1 MKKLIFLFSF
11 VFIGQQVFSQKN
23 KLVAGI
29 DLEHGN
35 FDLKPNIGFFLKENI
50 LIGTGWSFSSTFTE
64 DQTIDQLNISPYIRF
79 YKKNFFFS
87 LDYTFFQST
96 VDTSSRTTVDNSIGR
111 YVNLKNAQIGINIGY
126 SKSINE
132 IFYFGPSIRLSYNSH
147 YDNNGVDGY
156 ISERPKTI
164 KTSIVLG
171 IQFRL

>member
-1 MKKLIFLFSF
+1 MKKLLLILLCLPM
-11 VFIGQQVFSQKN
+11 IGFGQKN
-23 KLVAGI
+23 LIVAGI

-35 FDLKPNIGFFLKENI
+35 FDLKPNIGVFLKENI
-50 LIGTGWSFSSTFTE
+50 LIGTGLSFSSTFAKT
-64 DQTIDQLNISPYIRF
+64 QTINQLNISPYIRF
-79 YKKNFFFS
+79 YDKNLFFS
-87 LDYTFFQST
+87 LDYSFFQST
-96 VDTSSRTTVDNSIGR
+96 VDTSSNDYISRGK

-164 KTSIVLG
+164 QTSIVLG

>member
-35 FDLKPNIGFFLKENI
+35 FDLKPNIGVFLKENI
-50 LIGTGWSFSSTFTE
+50 LIGTGWSFSSTFTKT
-64 DQTIDQLNISPYIRF
+64 QTIDQLKISPYIRF
-79 YKKNFFFS
+79 YNKNFFFS

-96 VDTSSRTTVDNSIGR
+96 VDTSSNDYISRGR
-111 YVNLKNAQIGINIGY
+111 YVNLKNAQIGTNIGY

-132 IFYFGPSIRLSYNSH
+132 MFYFGPSIRISYNSH

-164 KTSIVLG
+164 QTSIVLG